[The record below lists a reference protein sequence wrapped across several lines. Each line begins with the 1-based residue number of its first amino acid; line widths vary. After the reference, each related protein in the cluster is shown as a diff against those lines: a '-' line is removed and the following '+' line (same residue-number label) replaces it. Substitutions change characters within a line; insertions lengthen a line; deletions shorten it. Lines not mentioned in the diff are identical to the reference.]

1 MEFEAIIPLVTAITA
16 AFGIPYAWRQAQ
28 HLQGSRS
35 RSDFNFVKKYIRLTQ
50 ESQPHPF
57 VIESGF
63 RVIRKKSKLD
73 SPEILYL
80 LGFERP
86 SKAIRLFTLG
96 KEHLQFFDGVPDAH
110 PSVGFAEKFRS
121 GKKRTFLKL
130 WYTSTY
136 FGLAVLAFTPV
147 VLAGYLFG
155 NNLAAAILVSSFTLL
170 FLGSIAALQL
180 ISYGRIVA
188 AEKFIELQQVG
199 ANARS
204 ANS

>member
-16 AFGIPYAWRQAQ
+16 AFGVPYAWRQAQ
-28 HLQGSRS
+28 HLHGSRS

-50 ESQPHPF
+50 ETPPHPF

-86 SKAIRLFTLG
+86 SKAVRLFTLG
-96 KEHLQFFDGVPDAH
+96 REYLHFVDGVPDTH
-110 PSVGFAEKFRS
+110 PSVGFAKKYRS
-121 GKKRTFLKL
+121 GKRRTYLKW

-136 FGLAVLAFTPV
+136 FVLAFLAFIPV
-147 VLAGYLFG
+147 VLAGYIFG
-155 NNLAAAILVSSFTLL
+155 SNLAAALLVSSFTLV
-170 FLGSIAALQL
+170 FLGGIAALQL

-199 ANARS
+199 ANARTAHS
-204 ANS
+204 

>member
-1 MEFEAIIPLVTAITA
+1 MEFEAIIPVVTAITA
-16 AFGIPYAWRQAQ
+16 VFGVPYAWRQAQ
-28 HLQGSRS
+28 HLQDFRS

-50 ESQPHPF
+50 ETPPHPF

-63 RVIRKKSKLD
+63 RVIRKRSKLD

-86 SKAIRLFTLG
+86 SKAIRLFTVGREYL
-96 KEHLQFFDGVPDAH
+96 HFVDGVPNAH
-110 PSVGFAEKFRS
+110 PSVGFAKKYRS
-121 GKKRTFLKL
+121 DKKRTHLKW

-136 FGLAVLAFTPV
+136 FGLAFLAFLPV

-155 NNLAAAILVSSFTLL
+155 NNLAAALLVSSFTLV

-199 ANARS
+199 VS
-204 ANS
+204 AKATQS